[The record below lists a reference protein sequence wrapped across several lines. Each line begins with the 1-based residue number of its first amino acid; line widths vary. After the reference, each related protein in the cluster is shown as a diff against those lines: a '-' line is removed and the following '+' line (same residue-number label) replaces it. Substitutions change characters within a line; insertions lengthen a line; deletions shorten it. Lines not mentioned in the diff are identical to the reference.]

1 MYILFGGC
9 IYINHFIVGVRL
21 RVDLHDSSIQHLA
34 LSLCALFQ
42 DEDGFLSV

>member
-1 MYILFGGC
+1 MYILFGGG
-9 IYINHFIVGVRL
+9 IYINHSIEVVRL
-21 RVDLHDSSIQHLA
+21 SVDLHGSSIQHLA